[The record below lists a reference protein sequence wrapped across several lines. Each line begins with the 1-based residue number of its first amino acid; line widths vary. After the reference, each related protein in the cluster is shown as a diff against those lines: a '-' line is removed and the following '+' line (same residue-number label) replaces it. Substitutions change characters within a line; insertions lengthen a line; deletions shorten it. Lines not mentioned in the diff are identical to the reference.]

1 MTLVFACCRHLSSS
15 RLPLTHLQN
24 SIVGRLSRLL
34 RVDSVIGRR
43 GGAGNQESHNDW
55 IQIPSRGLNS
65 HTAAT
70 CDRFALYYRQL
81 KTEIEAAI
89 SRDEHER
96 AVSLAKEALDDDPYV
111 VPVFFRLKWATYLA
125 NKAETTDLRRYY
137 LSMSQR
143 FLREL
148 ENVTKQM
155 SIFREMIVVD
165 DVQPLTEECKFLHD
179 AGDLLEDI
187 AEDILLAERR
197 ELVIH
202 PLRSRDGS
210 HIRDDAIE
218 SQRVISLAKI
228 GNTLSRY
235 RATSIIPSK

>member
-1 MTLVFACCRHLSSS
+1 MESNAE
-15 RLPLTHLQN
+15 N

-202 PLRSRDGS
+202 PLRRMVTGPLDAGKASLEGLATQVGS
-210 HIRDDAIE
+210 W
-218 SQRVISLAKI
+218 
-228 GNTLSRY
+228 
-235 RATSIIPSK
+235 ATRFGLWLLEKKAFGEEDS